1 MKMIDFLKK
10 GIFLA
15 LFVTAFL
22 GSTAFAQTFVNN
34 TNGDDFVGDGSSSNP
49 YKTVAKAIAVTTAGG
64 TISIAADTYSE
75 VNVAVTKAL
84 TFVSTTFNNLST
96 VTITNGITIN
106 TAAAADIVSLGVTG
120 QQFNLGTTATALVL
134 TKGNLQIT
142 TANVIMGNGATITR
156 TAGTLDNNPTPT
168 TNLNVTYNGT
178 ADLTSGGE
186 LVSSLG
192 SGVLTV
198 SITAGKK
205 LTAANGVTT
214 TGGITINTGNVE
226 FNGNLNLSTSTF
238 TNTPANTLTING
250 NVNFTSS
257 SANTT
262 GSFLNNGNGVVLITG
277 STNFSLG
284 KIVNAGTGSVTVSGS
299 ATWNPFASANITAN
313 AIDNTGNGDMVFNG
327 AVSFTHLAT
336 AVDYTGS
343 INNGGT
349 GNVTLAQGFTIVTG
363 HATNTYNISATNAS
377 SGKIN
382 FNGTVTLY
390 NLTNNAG
397 TITLTGGTVL
407 NTVANNTALGTLD
420 IKANTTFAGATIGN
434 GFATAVIKLN
444 ANTLTFSNA
453 NAAITNTG
461 KIISA
466 TAATI
471 GSGIIAV
478 TGTLSTITGGEVPN
492 VTVASGKGLT
502 VNGVTAYGNLTSAG
516 TVTLTGALT
525 LKGDYA
531 QNVGGKLV
539 FNANTFTAEG
549 DWTRTSNVPAD
560 VTQGTGQ
567 LIFTG
572 AKNPQTFT
580 SGASLILYDVTINKT
595 NATDVLTL
603 GQTVSYNHNFTIT
616 KGVLALGDNHI
627 RMITAG
633 GALIN
638 NGGYTTSGIGYAIF
652 EAAGVS
658 NISGTAT
665 FSNIDVRNGA
675 LVTATSNI
683 NFSGQMNLRN
693 GSFIV
698 GANTFT
704 FKKDLVAV
712 PSVFVYT
719 DGPGL
724 MTVAGGSVTTAA
736 ATTYDLTYTAPSVL
750 VAGAANAVAGAE
762 WTSAGIRNLTVQT
775 GGVTPVA
782 NTITGPAAGT
792 SIAGNLSVNSL
803 QTLALGANTLTL
815 ASDNTINNIYGTVTG
830 GFITVTGNGVALNGS
845 SANPNVPADASEIP
859 SLNVNITAAQS
870 FNSTY
875 IKKLNGSLVVAN
887 GSAIVNMNTTTATI
901 TGNVTLTAGSLN
913 LNMAST
919 TSSHV
924 GNVILTDGA
933 LTYTRGSVAAQQN
946 IGGTVTLTAGTFTL
960 GSNLVVTGVT
970 SQVAGNLA
978 LGAFNYTANA
988 NYTRTGAGTLTG
1000 TGKLIVG
1007 AITLTPGATF
1017 QVPNLELVGA
1027 AIIFAPMEVTNS
1039 LTHTSGVLVDYS
1051 NLTFSGNTY
1060 TYVAGSIKA
1069 GTGISFTGSAVTA
1082 TFSGNLTFPIL
1093 TINSAGS
1100 VTFASNNATPRTIT
1114 ATVFTQTKGDL
1125 NLGINTLQTDAF
1137 TRVAGN
1143 WSQSSGYLIMNTA
1156 APTLGTGFAIDNLT
1170 IPVAVNVG
1178 TDAFTVNKNLVL
1190 QNTLTTSADGKL
1202 TLGDGVLVERQ
1213 GNTFTLSNLP
1223 TFGATTNLLYST
1235 GAGIVTAKEMP
1246 ATVNNMTVNST
1257 TTLAANVT
1265 VNGTLS
1271 LAAVLTQTAST
1282 KLVTMAAG
1290 STVELKIDNASNL
1303 NLTIGGAVNII
1314 YNGATV
1320 TSPIELGTI
1329 ASGAHPVTLGDV
1341 TIKTATVT
1349 VDAATHTFAGKVT
1362 FTSGN
1367 LATAGQTINLQGD
1380 VLQTVGFFTGVGTLA
1395 FTGAN
1400 NTTLALAGDYAP
1412 VVGANFTLNKTN
1424 ANNSVTVSG
1433 GNLDFTA
1440 ITPNFTKGVLTLGS
1454 NVLTLLQ
1461 SATVGNQPV
1470 QGFARTSG
1478 VVYGTVKKF
1487 IDRTKTVD
1495 ISKVEFPVG
1504 TSEASYRL
1512 ATFYFNTNLQSSF
1525 DLSVGYTPIAAGQA
1539 INPALTILGVTVD
1552 STADFGWNVSTS
1564 TGLAPSQLFDV
1575 EFLGTGYTHYTNV
1588 ADIRVVS
1595 KLGGAIASNPWLA
1608 QGGTYQNY
1616 EIAAGVPSVRLTNST
1631 GNLVNIPGAFFAF
1644 GYKGITPPPSLY
1656 SVSGKVQYANATTSP
1671 VRNVVVTLNPGGA
1684 TATTD
1689 SSGDFSFAGIVN
1701 GSYTLTAAC
1710 AKPWL
1715 SAPVNATDAYM
1726 VAQAYA
1732 GIVTLSPIQVLAA
1745 DVNANGAVNNTD
1757 ALQIVR
1763 RFAGLSTS
1771 FTAGDWAFIGASVT
1785 VAGANVTN
1793 ANIQALAEGDVNAS
1807 AAANILLQKA
1817 GQISLGSSDEAL
1829 KVNPKESFNV
1839 SVKVSENVQLGAV
1852 SARFTYPADLVTF
1865 EGVSSKV
1872 EGLVVRDNAGEVT
1885 IGWADLSGGTKSL
1898 DLKSGNELFV
1908 FKFKPTDNFKS
1919 SSKFQ
1924 LGIQPE
1930 VSEFADVSGKT
1941 ISTMLKTASVE
1952 GLTPEKF
1959 ALLQNYPNPFNPTT
1973 VIQYDLTNKGTVN
1986 LSVYNVL
1993 GQVVATVVNQVQEA
2007 GSYKV
2012 NFNGSSL
2019 SSGAYFY
2026 RINVVTENGK
2036 NFNQVLRMML
2046 LK

>member
-49 YKTVAKAIAVTTAGG
+49 YKTIAKAIAVTTAGG

-156 TAGTLDNNPTPT
+156 TAGTLDNSPSLAGAVASNGV
-168 TNLNVTYNGT
+168 NVTYG
-178 ADLTSGGE
+178 ASAVDLTSGGE
-186 LVSSLG
+186 LPSDLG
-192 SGVLTV
+192 LAGVLTV
-198 SITAGKK
+198 NIGATKK
-205 LTAANGVTT
+205 LTIASSVKTNNGA
-214 TGGITINTGNVE
+214 ITITTGNVDV
-226 FNGNLNLSTSTF
+226 NGGLNLTGTTTV
-238 TNTPANTLTING
+238 TNN
-250 NVNFTSS
+250 
-257 SANTT
+257 SANTFT
-262 GSFLNNGNGVVLITG
+262 VNGNAVWSAGANLGNAINNTAAGDIIINGAVTFAHN
-277 STNFSLG
+277 ST
-284 KIVNAGTGSVTVSGS
+284 
-299 ATWNPFASANITAN
+299 ASAN
-313 AIDNTGNGDMVFNG
+313 TG
-327 AVSFTHLAT
+327 A
-336 AVDYTGS
+336 
-343 INNGGT
+343 INNSLG
-349 GNVTLAQGFTIVTG
+349 GNVTLAQGFTITTS
-363 HATNTYNISATNAS
+363 ASSSTNTFSISATNA
-377 SGKIN
+377 GAGNIN
-382 FNGTVTLY
+382 FNGAVTLT

-397 TITLTGGTVL
+397 TVTLTGGTVSG
-407 NTVANNTALGTLD
+407 TVANNTALGTLD
-420 IKANTTFAGATIGN
+420 IKANTTFSGATIGN
-434 GFATAVIKLN
+434 GNVASVIKLN
-444 ANTLTFSNA
+444 ANTLTLSNA
-453 NAAITNTG
+453 AAAVTNTG

-471 GSGIIAV
+471 GSGVIAA
-478 TGTLSTITGGEVPN
+478 TGTLTTITGGEVPN
-492 VTVASGKGLT
+492 ITLAAGKGLT
-502 VNGVTAYGNLTSAG
+502 LNGGVTAYGNLTSAG
-516 TVTLTGALT
+516 TVTLGGAFT

-531 QNVGGKLV
+531 QNVGGGKLL
-539 FNANTFTAEG
+539 FGANTFTIEG

-736 ATTYDLTYTAPSVL
+736 ATTYDLTYTAV
-750 VAGAANAVAGAE
+750 GNAVAGAE
-762 WTSAGIRNLTVQT
+762 WTAAGIRNLSVLT
-775 GGVTPVA
+775 GGTVPAA

-792 SIAGNLSVNSL
+792 SIAGNLTVIAA

-815 ASDNTINNIYGTVTG
+815 TSDNTINNVSGTVTG
-830 GFITVTGNGVALNGS
+830 GFITVTGNGVALTGS
-845 SANPNVPADASEIP
+845 TVTADAAEIP

-870 FNSTY
+870 FSSTN

-887 GSAIVNMNTTTATI
+887 GSAIVNMNTTTATV

-933 LTYTRGSVAAQQN
+933 LTYTRGSVVAQQN

-988 NYTRTGAGTLTG
+988 NYTRSGAGTLTG

-1060 TYVAGSIKA
+1060 TYVAGSILG
-1069 GTGISFTGSAVTA
+1069 GTGITFTGSAVTA

-1093 TINSAGS
+1093 TINSTGS

-1125 NLGINTLQTDAF
+1125 NLGINTLQADAF

-1246 ATVNNMTVNST
+1246 AAVNNMTVNST
-1257 TTLAANVT
+1257 TTLATNVT

-1367 LATAGQTINLQGD
+1367 LAIAGQTINLQGD

-1400 NTTLALAGDYAP
+1400 NTTLALAGDYTP
-1412 VVGANFTLNKTN
+1412 VAGANFTLNKTN

-1539 INPALTILGVTVD
+1539 ISPALTILGVTVD

-1771 FTAGDWAFIGASVT
+1771 FTAGDWAFIGASIT

-1793 ANIQALAEGDVNAS
+1793 ANLQALAEGDVNAS
-1807 AAANILLQKA
+1807 AAADILLQKA
-1817 GQISLGSSDEAL
+1817 GRISLGSSDEAL

-1898 DLKSGNELFV
+1898 DLKSGSELFV

-1941 ISTMLKTASVE
+1941 ISTMLKTAAVE

-2007 GSYKV
+2007 GTYKV